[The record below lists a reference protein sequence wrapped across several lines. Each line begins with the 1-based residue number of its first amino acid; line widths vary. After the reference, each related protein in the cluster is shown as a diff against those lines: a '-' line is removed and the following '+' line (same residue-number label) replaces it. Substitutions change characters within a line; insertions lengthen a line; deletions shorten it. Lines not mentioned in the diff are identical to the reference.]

1 MKIYI
6 SADIEGIT
14 GIAHWDEATRDH
26 PAYAEFQQRMT
37 AETAAACEA
46 ALASGAQAIVV
57 KDAHGTGRNILAEQ
71 LPAPTQLIRG
81 WSGHPYGMVQALD
94 SSFDALLLVGYHSP
108 AASGGHPLAHTFR
121 SSIHRIELNSERL
134 SEFRVNSLTARAEGV
149 PTVFLSGDASLC
161 DEAVQAE
168 PGIVTVTTHTGVGA
182 STFGRHPA
190 DSIEQIKE
198 GVGRALTDLP
208 DAALQPMPK
217 PYTLEIRYRIPLDA
231 YAASFYPGAVLM
243 SDDTVRVET
252 GEWFEVLRAL
262 QFLK

>member
-46 ALASGAQAIVV
+46 ALGSGAQAIVV

-121 SSIHRIELNSERL
+121 GSIHRIELNGERL

-149 PTVFLSGDASLC
+149 PTVFLSGDTSLC
-161 DEAVQAE
+161 AEAVQAE
-168 PGIVTVTTHTGVGA
+168 PGIVTVATHTGSGA
-182 STFGRHPA
+182 STLGHHPA
-190 DSIEQIKE
+190 DSIDRIRE
-198 GVGRALTDLP
+198 GVTQALKSLP
-208 DAALQPMPK
+208 DSALQTMPT
-217 PYTLEIRYRIPLDA
+217 PYRLQVRYGIPLDA
-231 YAASFYPGAVLM
+231 YAASFYPGATLVD
-243 SDDTVRVET
+243 DDTVRFET

-262 QFLK
+262 QFLR